1 MARSRL
7 EGLAFKHKKGKMRE
21 NAWTYAKAL
30 VEQDVTD
37 GKELL
42 EIKESWWEKNHFP
55 LTHVAII
62 RAAIGNEVVRTPAKA
77 NRFANPAGMTT
88 PATSSMSRDPQTVQ

>member
-7 EGLAFKHKKGKMRE
+7 EGPAFKHKKGKMRE
-21 NAWTYAKAL
+21 NAWTYVQAL

-42 EIKESWWEKNHFP
+42 EIRKESWWEKNHFP

-62 RAAIGNEVVRTPAKA
+62 RAAIGNEEGRTPAKA
-77 NRFANPAGMTT
+77 NRFTNPLGH
-88 PATSSMSRDPQTVQ
+88 QT